1 MAVGKSVGQRRFTAP
16 PSLSAHPFPHRQAS
30 LMMTGTSK
38 SSTPSLRRSLRPL
51 RRLAHLPRRSSSWRQ
66 CRRSPAFS
74 RAARCSAAKATPT
87 VARARPR
94 CGSDGGAPRD
104 AHPPG
109 GVPSSRK
116 GTWPG
121 CVASLQ
127 SAGAPLR
134 SARARVRLG
143 MRATDSPPN
152 PPRLAASSIRV
163 RTEEARSGISPLPP
177 EGRRGA
183 RPHRRTRSPARA
195 RACARRR
202 GRARAQRRHARGRAP
217 AQSPGRAVLLVL

>member
-1 MAVGKSVGQRRFTAP
+1 MAVAKSVGQRRFTAP

-104 AHPPG
+104 APHWAGFLPAARALGPA
-109 GVPSSRK
+109 
-116 GTWPG
+116 
-121 CVASLQ
+121 AS
-127 SAGAPLR
+127 PVCE
-134 SARARVRLG
+134 ARAHLCEARVRACAWECAQRIRLRIPPPRRLLRG
-143 MRATDSPPN
+143 SSGGGGSLRDFATAARSPPWCN
-152 PPRLAASSIRV
+152 GLA
-163 RTEEARSGISPLPP
+163 
-177 EGRRGA
+177 
-183 RPHRRTRSPARA
+183 
-195 RACARRR
+195 
-202 GRARAQRRHARGRAP
+202 
-217 AQSPGRAVLLVL
+217 